1 MTEWRVPASRL
12 CCIVGLG
19 LASVPQQGRKCLPRD
34 MLRGWVGH
42 SKACRWHGVLR
53 GAAGME
59 EGILPGSRSVH
70 DEAAMEEERRLA
82 YVGFTRA
89 RKRLTLLHA
98 RKRTL
103 WGPRTWYTFCL
114 LPQRRQDFRS

>member
-1 MTEWRVPASRL
+1 
-12 CCIVGLG
+12 
-19 LASVPQQGRKCLPRD
+19 
-34 MLRGWVGH
+34 
-42 SKACRWHGVLR
+42 
-53 GAAGME
+53 ME

-89 RKRLTLLHA
+89 RKQLTLMHA

-103 WGPRTWYTFCL
+103 WGPRTWYSCCL
-114 LPQRRQDFRS
+114 LPRCI

>member
-1 MTEWRVPASRL
+1 MCGRGVIHAHNLPAALTTCVL
-12 CCIVGLG
+12 C
-19 LASVPQQGRKCLPRD
+19 
-34 MLRGWVGH
+34 
-42 SKACRWHGVLR
+42 GVT
-53 GAAGME
+53 GME
-59 EGILPGSRSVH
+59 EGILPGSRSLH

-103 WGPRTWYTFCL
+103 WGPRTWCA
-114 LPQRRQDFRS
+114 